1 MLNLLFRLTLN
12 GSSFYLGR
20 ERFEASALRCIL
32 GEGVFMNNKVF
43 LFPLTNSVLFK
54 KVTLPYHIFEPR
66 YRQMVKDSLSM
77 QIPIAIVPYHS
88 SDLYRGEVCVA
99 GLPHILQT
107 YPDGRMDI
115 YITGTI
121 KCRLTD
127 FDSEDPYKVY
137 SYKTLEE
144 DTRFDD
150 SFSWELESFR
160 TLLERW
166 AQHFLPDPI
175 QRETFSNTLDD
186 AELLVNYCT
195 VFLVD
200 DFLVKRA
207 VMEARSLKEKVRILM
222 NVIGPK
228 EISLGPFMPTLK
240 F

>member
-1 MLNLLFRLTLN
+1 M
-12 GSSFYLGR
+12 
-20 ERFEASALRCIL
+20 E
-32 GEGVFMNNKVF
+32 NKVF

-66 YRQMVKDSLSM
+66 YRQMVKDSLAM
-77 QIPIAIVPYHS
+77 QIPIAIVPYHPS
-88 SDLYRGEVCVA
+88 NLYRGEICVA
-99 GLPHILQT
+99 GLPHILST

-115 YITGTI
+115 YITGSV

-127 FDSEDPYKVY
+127 FESEDPYKVY
-137 SYKTLEE
+137 YYKTMEE
-144 DTRFDD
+144 DTSIDESFDI
-150 SFSWELESFR
+150 ELESLK

-166 AQHFLPDPI
+166 AIHFLPDPI
-175 QRETFSNTLDD
+175 QRETFANTLDD

-200 DFLVKRA
+200 EWNVKKA
-207 VMEARSLKEKVRILM
+207 VMEADTLKEKIRLILQ
-222 NVIGPK
+222 VIGPK